1 MRELLGDRIV
11 LGADEEGKMGVG
23 VVEEELDVLWEPVIA
38 DELESAQVDLLD
50 TIEDVGGGI
59 VLLSCEERVASDK
72 FIYL

>member
-23 VVEEELDVLWEPVIA
+23 VVEEEFDVLWEPVIA

-50 TIEDVGGGI
+50 TVEDVGGGI
-59 VLLSCEERVASDK
+59 VLLLRRKGCLR
-72 FIYL
+72 